1 MKTKISIKIDIP
13 EGKEF
18 AGIKIENNT
27 IIPLFKEDDFIPD
40 CIDDRGDDYDDD
52 WDDRDWD
59 DRDAEND
66 SDDD

>member
-13 EGKEF
+13 EGKELV
-18 AGIKIENNT
+18 GIKIENNT
-27 IIPLFKEDDFIPD
+27 IIPLFKEDDFIPN

-52 WDDRDWD
+52 WDDRDYD